1 MRIGLGLPPTGHR
14 FEVYKAVAR
23 QAEDSGFES
32 LWCGEAWGTETSTLV
47 TAFLAWTRRM
57 SVGTGI
63 VSLYLRPPTLTAM
76 QAASMDLVAPG
87 RARLGIGV
95 STRNINAFHGIPWDH
110 PVARTREYVDVLRR
124 VLAGERVTHAGRFY
138 RPQGFRLS
146 ATLSQRVPIYLA
158 AVNPRMLRLAGEI
171 ADGVLLAWLPAR
183 QVAAS
188 VAEIA
193 KGAAR
198 AGRRVE
204 DIDIGCYVHTL
215 VKPDRERALAQ
226 LRHVLVGYCQANT
239 YIQGF
244 RRFGYRDVLDEVL
257 ARWQAGDRAG
267 AEQAI
272 PDRMVEEL
280 FVFGTLAECHAQ
292 LGRFVDAGVQHPIV
306 AAPPTSRLTGD
317 DLHALVA
324 AFAQ

>member
-14 FEVYKAVAR
+14 FEVYKDVAQ
-23 QAEDSGFES
+23 QAEAGGFES

-47 TAFLAWTRRM
+47 TAFLAWTQRM

-63 VSLYLRPPTLTAM
+63 ISLYLRPPTLTAM

-146 ATLSQRVPIYLA
+146 ATLSRKVPIYLA
-158 AVNPRMLRLAGEI
+158 AVNPRMLRLAGEV

-198 AGRRVE
+198 AGRRLA

-215 VKPDRERALAQ
+215 VGPDRERALAQ

-244 RRFGYRDVLDEVL
+244 RRFGYGDVLDEVL
-257 ARWQAGDRAG
+257 TCWQAGDRAG

-280 FVFGTLAECHAQ
+280 FVFGAPADCHAQ
-292 LGRFVDAGVQHPIV
+292 LARFVDAGVRHPIV
-306 AAPPTSRLTGD
+306 AAPPTSGLTAD
-317 DLHALVA
+317 DLHAMVA